1 MSTLTDRYGRQ
12 FPYLRLSLLDACNF
26 HCGYCLPNGY
36 RAKDE
41 QKDWLNRAEISRLLH
56 GFASVGMQKLRLT
69 GGEPSLRS
77 DLTEIIAD
85 AANVPGIKTIAMTSN
100 GVVLSQKIVE
110 WHRAGLNAINI
121 SVDSLHREHFHAITG
136 HDRLTIIMQGIEK
149 ALALPALKVKLNAVL
164 LRHLNDE
171 QLPLWLEY
179 IRTRNISVRFIE
191 LMQTGDNLDYFKNHH
206 QSAAT
211 LQQQLTA
218 MGWQLQTRAFGA
230 GPAMEYKHT
239 DYTGSIGIIAPYS
252 KDFCVSCNRLRVTAT
267 GDLRLCL
274 FGEFGVSLRP
284 LLQAD
289 SQQAELIES
298 IHTQLGLKAAGHE
311 LQQGKTG
318 IIPHLAAIGG

>member
-1 MSTLTDRYGRQ
+1 MATLIDRYGRQ

-36 RAKDE
+36 RARDE
-41 QKDWLNRAEISRLLH
+41 KTQWLNREEISRLLQ
-56 GFASVGMQKLRLT
+56 GFAKVGMQKLRLT

-85 AANVPGIKTIAMTSN
+85 AAKVPGINTIAMTSN
-100 GVVLSQKIVE
+100 GVLLNQKIE
-110 WHRAGLNAINI
+110 QWHAAGLNAINI
-121 SVDSLHREHFHAITG
+121 SVDSLNREHFHAITG
-136 HDRLTIIMQGIEK
+136 HDRLTTIMEGIEK
-149 ALALPALKVKLNAVL
+149 SLALPSLKVKLNAVL

-171 QLPLWLEY
+171 QLPLWLEF

-191 LMQTGDNLDYFKNHH
+191 LMQTGDNLEYFKNHH
-206 QSAAT
+206 IPANT

-218 MGWQLQTRAFGA
+218 MGWQLQTRAFEA
-230 GPAMEYKHT
+230 GPALEYRHS
-239 DYTGSIGIIAPYS
+239 DYAGSIGIIAPYS
-252 KDFCVSCNRLRVTAT
+252 KDFCVGCNRLRVTAT

-274 FGEFGVSLRP
+274 FGEFGINLRP

-289 SQQAELIES
+289 SQQVELIKR
-298 IHTQLGLKAAGHE
+298 IQTQLGLKAAGHE